1 VEPET
6 PSQPNAPRTRSSSAL
21 RATALGLVVILLMLL
36 FIFQNG
42 QRAKLNFLWF
52 HWHTPVGLGLLLAA
66 VLGGIIVLLVGVVRR
81 LQVKRSVRLSN
92 HV

>member
-1 VEPET
+1 MEPET
-6 PSQPNAPRTRSSSAL
+6 PSQPKSLRRSTSAL
-21 RATALGLVVILLMLL
+21 RATAVGLVVLLLMLL

-52 HWHTPVGLGLLLAA
+52 HWHTPVGLGLSLAA
-66 VLGGIIVLLVGVVRR
+66 VLGGIVVVLLSAVRR
-81 LQVKRSVRLSN
+81 LRGRRSVRLSN